1 MEKINKM
8 HLSELFELLNM
19 IKEIISKNQEELTTY
34 ARMNNDPTF
43 EKISIREKNKFDK
56 VNKFVKLKETIEL
69 KIEDLIYDEYIK

>member
-56 VNKFVKLKETIEL
+56 VNKFVKLKEKIEL